1 MTRVLDDALRL
12 MRYLLP
18 FVGRAAVLWLLV
30 RLALFAV
37 GSVAGAGDPDAG
49 GMAASLTNGALAM
62 LPTAAVVTL
71 LVFIDIAA
79 LRERAFMANL
89 GVGRRPIVATA
100 FATAVALEIAAA
112 ALAPVLA

>member
-1 MTRVLDDALRL
+1 

-18 FVGRAAVLWLLV
+18 FVGRAAVLWLLL

-37 GSVAGAGDPDAG
+37 GSLAGAGEADAG
-49 GMAASLTNGALAM
+49 GMAASLTSGALAI

-71 LVFIDIAA
+71 LVFLDIAA

-89 GVGRRPIVATA
+89 GVGRGPIAATA
-100 FATAVALEIAAA
+100 FSTAVALEIAAA